1 MFDGIFVKGLP
12 MKEIVYNKLVRD
24 RIPAIIRADGK
35 ACETEVLDDDAF
47 LAALDKK
54 MTEELREYEESH
66 SAEELADLLEVI
78 YAAADVLGYGR
89 EQLEALRIRKAEKRG
104 GFRQKIF
111 LKTVREP

>member
-1 MFDGIFVKGLP
+1 

-24 RIPAIIRADGK
+24 RIPEIIRADGK
-35 ACETEVLDDDAF
+35 ECETEVLEDSAF

-54 MTEELREYEESH
+54 MTEELQEYFESH

-78 YAAADVLGYGR
+78 YAAADVLGYSR
-89 EQLEALRIRKAEKRG
+89 EQLEELRVRKAEKRG
-104 GFRQKIF
+104 GFGQKIF